1 VLFLPFIGCPVKG
14 QIRME
19 CVPPAICAQTCDNYD
34 LLQECPP
41 ECGNFDCACPNG
53 TVIDEDKNECVDRSE
68 CPGI

>member
-1 VLFLPFIGCPVKG
+1 
-14 QIRME
+14 ME